1 MGGLSLFTAEDGMIL
16 QKSAFVVQVH
26 MHNSR

>member
-1 MGGLSLFTAEDGMIL
+1 MGNFSLFSAEDGMIL
-16 QKSAFVVQVH
+16 QKFDSVVQVH